1 MANQTLLLSRRII
14 PQPTI
19 TLSSPRSQVPDESI
33 IREQVLSTHNYDG
46 RKFNTNVILSIAEN
60 ILSVKM
66 GIGEEAGVEK
76 LNQLE
81 ELINYENLPS
91 HIRQLSFEIASA
103 GLNSSLNNEHSTTI
117 HILRMLCSYDWE
129 DKMVLIL
136 AAFSINIIYGQ
147 LYCSGHGNIIRQA
160 MAQKLELHLNQKP
173 VVDCIS
179 CVLRLTKCVVEL
191 KQTMPSSNY
200 STPQSIISA
209 LPIATYRIGR
219 SVVAT
224 SYSPPPNDELI
235 EELTTSTATI
245 LHTFSS
251 ELEKKRAE
259 ESYEALKRA
268 LYYNS
273 SSKSE
278 VFRLMFNVKDGEM
291 LFEDKGLNDWNST
304 RLVLL
309 ITQGHHISELRIQFL
324 NFFARHANTR
334 LLWIPIAQNNDAS
347 WTTEDEQQFKKL
359 SSKTRFYWLND
370 PQKMISPQF
379 IRFVKEQLFPYFQMG
394 GEPIIVSLDQQ
405 GRIVHPN
412 IMHMI
417 QIWAY
422 KYIEENTLGVQGIYN
437 ITALVEKE
445 LKKGTSSINREIP
458 EIKDMISVL
467 VGDINQKIVAWTQDI
482 EKRIQ
487 NLREQ
492 STPYDKEREK
502 FLWQQEP
509 NCSLDLVVGRY
520 GRNVHLD
527 YVMQNWFDREDY
539 IFLYGGNDINWVREF
554 TSKLHRL
561 ASKIQLKVELAYVG
575 KNKMIRSIIDKENM
589 SYCALK
595 SSYSIWRFWTRL
607 QSMFLSRI
615 YYLDEI
621 NHFGEEC
628 NDEILH
634 GLKKLLAYEGK
645 NTIIEGWAVLSKGK
659 KMVVCGHGAKI
670 LQVINDYEIWK
681 ENIATKGFDEA
692 FKDHHEMLTSS
703 SSSLKRHSCCAL
715 EYSTTLNKIPENEKC
730 SECSYRMHK
739 FVTFTCCHGH
749 DIDSDED

>member
-19 TLSSPRSQVPDESI
+19 TLSSPRSQAPDESI
-33 IREQVLSTHNYDG
+33 IKEQVLSIHNYDG
-46 RKFNTNVILSIAEN
+46 RKFNTNFILRIVEN

-76 LNQLE
+76 LNEVE
-81 ELINYENLPS
+81 ELINYKQLPS
-91 HIRQLSFEIASA
+91 LIRQLSFQIASA
-103 GLNSSLNNEHSTTI
+103 GLNSSANNEHSTTI

-136 AAFSINIIYGQ
+136 AAFSINIIYGL
-147 LYCSGHGNIIRQA
+147 LYCSGHGNIIRLA
-160 MAQKLELHLNQKP
+160 MAQKLELHLKKKA
-173 VVDCIS
+173 VVDCTS

-191 KQTMPSSNY
+191 KQTTTPSSNY

-209 LPIATYRIGR
+209 LPIATYWIGR
-219 SVVAT
+219 SVIAT
-224 SYSPPPNDELI
+224 TTYCPSQNDEL

-245 LHTFSS
+245 LHTFFQ

-291 LFEDKGLNDWNST
+291 LFKDKGLNEWNST
-304 RLVLL
+304 RVALL

-379 IRFVKEQLFPYFQMG
+379 IRFVKEQLFPYFQIE

-412 IMHMI
+412 IMHMM

-422 KYIEENTLGVQGIYN
+422 QYIEENTFGVEGIYN
-437 ITALVEKE
+437 ITALVENE
-445 LKKGTSSINREIP
+445 LMTGTSSINRVIP
-458 EIKDMISVL
+458 EIKDMVRVL
-467 VGDINQKIVAWTQDI
+467 VGDIDHKILAWAEDI

-487 NLREQ
+487 NLIEQ
-492 STPYDKEREK
+492 STPYDNEREK

-509 NCSLDLVVGRY
+509 NYSLDLVVGTY
-520 GRNVHLD
+520 HRNVNHR
-527 YVMQNWFDREDY
+527 YVMQNWFHTEDY

-554 TSKLHRL
+554 TSKVHQL
-561 ASKIQLKVELAYVG
+561 ASKIQLKVNLAYVG
-575 KNKMIRSIIDKENM
+575 KNKMITSIIDKEKLSHCAFKK
-589 SYCALK
+589 SYNV
-595 SSYSIWRFWTRL
+595 WRFWTRL
-607 QSMFLSRI
+607 RSMFLSRI
-615 YYLDEI
+615 HYLDEI
-621 NHFGEEC
+621 NYFDEEC
-628 NDEILH
+628 NDEILQ

-645 NTIIEGWAVLSKGK
+645 NTRIEGWALLSKGK
-659 KMVVCGHGAKI
+659 KIVVCGHGAKI

-692 FKDHHEMLTSS
+692 FKDHHEMLTF
-703 SSSLKRHSCCAL
+703 SSSLKSHSCCAL
-715 EYSTTLNKIPENEKC
+715 EYSTTLNKIQENEKC
-730 SECSYRMHK
+730 PECSYRMHK

-749 DIDSDED
+749 DIDS